1 MSSAHVLSIQALA
14 EFKSALNRFN
24 AETLEAFHAAE
35 IEIRRTADWLQE
47 RLNYWQGEVRRRE
60 IEVAQARAAYE
71 ACVRTALAATGAA
84 DRGLSAAVVCAPLEA
99 ALARAVARLGQ
110 AQAELRTVQQWLR
123 AFQQAA
129 EDYYRQA
136 RRLRAWLEGELPK
149 ANAFLEHKIT
159 TLQSYVAMGIS
170 SGGYTVVPPAW
181 AVGETFATAVGLA
194 AVGVG
199 LTAAA
204 VAVIRWLAGD
214 LRHALGHA
222 GEALAAGLVREQ
234 PGFQE
239 LPFDPPKHG
248 FDRVFTAPGL
258 PLIVLESKVSGR
270 SQFRPGQTQHGE
282 QGSPEWIAAQA
293 EKMADPSSAQWSP
306 ANERIATLIRELG
319 PEQVPAVAVVIGR
332 DTGLADVYVRPAGAE
347 AWQPLREGVSLA
359 EALQTARLPA
369 GIQEI
374 PLEQIDWEDVGALTA
389 EEYHKVSPEEM
400 QEGLRKLQEVVQP
413 AVQQGATAEDFDR
426 MDEAQGLDY
435 AHGYRRIYDAFY
447 GPSEAIAVEKV
458 GERYRVLNGRHRL
471 LLARELGVQALP
483 MRVVAVIADAP
494 EESKGEE
501 G

>member
-14 EFKSALNRFN
+14 EFKSTLNRFN
-24 AETLEAFHAAE
+24 AETLEAFNATE

-47 RLNYWQGEVRRRE
+47 RLNYWQGEVRRRQQ
-60 IEVAQARAAYE
+60 ILDQAER
-71 ACVRTALAATGAA
+71 ALAACRASGWRDPKTGAYYEPPCTA
-84 DRGLSAAVVCAPLEA
+84 QWEAVRR
-99 ALARAVARLGQ
+99 ARAHLEE
-110 AQAELRTVQQWLR
+110 AQKELRTVQQWLR

-170 SGGYTVVPPAW
+170 SGGYVVTPPVQ
-181 AVGETFATAVGLA
+181 AVGETFAAAVGLA
-194 AVGVG
+194 ALGVG

-214 LRHALGHA
+214 LRHALGQA

-234 PGFQE
+234 PGFRE

-248 FDRVFTAPGL
+248 FDRVLTAPGL
-258 PLIVLESKVSGR
+258 PLLVLESKVSAGG
-270 SQFRPGQTQHGE
+270 QFRPGQTEHGE

-293 EKMADPSSAQWSP
+293 EKMADPASAQWSP
-306 ANERIATLIRELG
+306 ANERIAALIRELG
-319 PEQVPAVAVVIGR
+319 PEQVPTVAVVIGR
-332 DTGLADVYVRPAGAE
+332 DTGLADLYVRPAGAE

-359 EALQTARLPA
+359 EALQAVARLPA
-369 GIQEI
+369 GFQEI
-374 PLEQIDWEDVGALTA
+374 PLEQMDWDEMGALTP
-389 EEYHKVSPEEM
+389 EEYHKVPLEEM
-400 QEGLRKLQEVVQP
+400 QEGLRKLQEVVRP

-426 MDEAQGLDY
+426 MDQAQGLDY

-458 GERYRVLNGRHRL
+458 GEKYRVLNGRHRL

-483 MRVVAVIADAP
+483 MRVVAVVNPSADGA
-494 EESKGEE
+494 SC
-501 G
+501 